1 MAKSKK
7 RKKSD
12 ITNPILVALM
22 TRYGRTTTTMTS
34 KNQKRRNRQS
44 WKKDEARAWD

>member
-7 RKKSD
+7 KSSH
-12 ITNPILVALM
+12 TNPILVALM
-22 TRYGRTTTTMTS
+22 ARYGRTTTTMTS

-44 WKKDEARAWD
+44 WRKDEARAWA